1 MKTFLTR
8 VDLSDD
14 RQIKQYENKL
24 TTLSGSTNILQYA
37 IIGQD
42 YDDLKKGVDTSTSCA
57 ITTYSDFYFTFTG
70 TTGSTTY
77 FGIPPIYASLSTN
90 LPIITNL
97 NYSGTDFLG
106 ESYDSI
112 QTVIVDGNSFDILF
126 SGVQISFNVIPAT
139 FAYLGSPSGNTF
151 SGMCFT
157 NWVHGLSARTYDWY
171 YLKSGSTTWLNVLG
185 RTHTQRL
192 SVESNLVPTTSG
204 STGITGTITWD
215 SDYLYV
221 CVATNTWKRTPLS
234 PW

>member
-14 RQIKQYENKL
+14 RQIKQNENKL

-37 IIGQD
+37 TIGQD
-42 YDDLKKGVDTSTSCA
+42 YSDLKLGVDTSTSCA
-57 ITTYSDFYFTFTG
+57 ITTYSNFYFSFTG

-77 FGIPPIYASLSTN
+77 FGIPPIYASLSSD
-90 LPIITNL
+90 LPVITNL
-97 NYSGTDFLG
+97 NYGDTFVSEF
-106 ESYDSI
+106 YDSI
-112 QTVIVDGNSFDILF
+112 QTVVVDGNSFDILF
-126 SGVQISFNVIPAT
+126 SGAQINFNVYAFTTIS
-139 FAYLGSPSGNTF
+139 SPSGNTF

-192 SVESNLVPTTSG
+192 SVESDLVPTTSG